1 MLRFRDWSLG
11 ELEVAVCNA
20 LWDVGEADVRTLH
33 ELVGLPRGISSN
45 TIQSAME
52 RLYRKGVLRR
62 TKVSHAYVYAPA
74 MSRAEFATGVIDGVA
89 KALGNVGTRPLL
101 AAFVDHAEKVA
112 PETLDELEAMLQ
124 RARARSSE

>member
-1 MLRFRDWSLG
+1 
-11 ELEVAVCNA
+11 
-20 LWDVGEADVRTLH
+20 VRTLH
-33 ELVGLPRGISSN
+33 EQVGVPRGISSN

-74 MSRAEFATGVIDGVA
+74 LSRAEFATGVIDGVA
-89 KALGNVGTRPLL
+89 RALGNVGTRPLL